1 MNLFISNFNMKKLIK
16 RGVLFLII
24 TGIVS
29 LIVGLLS
36 VLLFKKT
43 FDYKFKEKKNI
54 LIVGNSHTE
63 CSVNDSIVSNSVNLS
78 QSASSY
84 FYSYMK
90 IREFIKYNPQIDTV
104 IISFSDNDLFSEKE
118 KWFSSSE
125 KINNKMTRH
134 IILFNK
140 DDYLDLFKSNPLEVS
155 FQTFILYSDF
165 YNLHTQK
172 RDFIGSYN
180 KINVNKIDEAII
192 EFNRSPPKICEER
205 ADSELKYLIK
215 IYEFTQENKIKLI
228 LLNTPI
234 HPILEKHFSV
244 IRQRN
249 CSSIARDQMPNAT
262 YFDHTSVVDTSF
274 VLKNSDYADLS
285 HLNNKGSNKYS
296 EFLQSIFN
304 K

>member
-1 MNLFISNFNMKKLIK
+1 MNLFISNFKMKKLIK

-29 LIVGLLS
+29 LIVGFLS
-36 VLLFKKT
+36 VLISKQT
-43 FDYKFKEKKNI
+43 FDYKIKEKKNI

-63 CSVNDSIVSNSVNLS
+63 CSVNDSIISHSVNLS

-90 IREFIKYNPQIDTV
+90 IREFTKYNPQIDTL
-104 IISFSDNDLFSEKE
+104 ILSFSDNNLFSEKE

-125 KINNKMTRH
+125 KIKNKMTRH
-134 IILFNK
+134 IVFFNK
-140 DDYLDLFKSNPLEVS
+140 DDYLDLFKSNPLEVG

-192 EFNRSPPKICEER
+192 EFNRSPPKICQEI

-234 HPILEKHFSV
+234 HPILQKHFEV
-244 IRQRN
+244 IKPRN
-249 CSSIARDQMPNAT
+249 LQIVSAKMPNAT
-262 YFDHTSVVDTSF
+262 YFDHTSF
-274 VLKNSDYADLS
+274 VLENSMYADLS

>member
-1 MNLFISNFNMKKLIK
+1 MKKFIK

-29 LIVGLLS
+29 LVVGFLS
-36 VLLFKKT
+36 VFISKKT
-43 FDYKFKEKKNI
+43 FDYKIKEKKNI

-63 CSVNDSIVSNSVNLS
+63 CSINDSILSNSINLS

-90 IREFIKYNPQIDTV
+90 IREFTKYNPQIDTV

-140 DDYLDLFKSNPLEVS
+140 DDYLDLFKSNPIEVIV
-155 FQTFILYSDF
+155 QTFILYSDF
-165 YNLHTQK
+165 YNLHTKK

-180 KINVNKIDEAII
+180 KINVNKIDEDII
-192 EFNRSPPKICEER
+192 EFNRSPPII
-205 ADSELKYLIK
+205 DSIIAITELQYLLK
-215 IYEFTQENKIKLI
+215 IYNFTQENEIKLI

-234 HPILEKHFSV
+234 HPIIEKHFSV
-244 IRQRN
+244 IRERN

-262 YFDHTSVVDTSF
+262 YFDHTSF

>member
-1 MNLFISNFNMKKLIK
+1 MNLFISNFDMKKLIK
-16 RGVLFLII
+16 RGILFLII
-24 TGIVS
+24 IGIVS
-29 LIVGLLS
+29 LIIGFLS
-36 VLLFKKT
+36 TLISKKT

-63 CSVNDSIVSNSVNLS
+63 CSINDSIISNSVNLS

-84 FYSYMK
+84 FYSYIK

-140 DDYLDLFKSNPLEVS
+140 DDYLDILKSNPIEVI

-165 YNLHTQK
+165 YNLHTLK

-180 KINVNKIDEAII
+180 KINANKIDEAII
-192 EFNRSPPKICEER
+192 EFNRNPPII
-205 ADSELKYLIK
+205 DSTIAITELKYLLK

-244 IRQRN
+244 IKPRN
-249 CSSIARDQMPNAT
+249 FQIASEQMPNAT
-262 YFDHTSVVDTSF
+262 YFNHTSF
-274 VLKNSDYADLS
+274 VLENSMYADLS
-285 HLNNKGSNKYS
+285 HLNSIGSNKYS
-296 EFLQSIFN
+296 EFLQSIFS

>member
-1 MNLFISNFNMKKLIK
+1 MKKFIK

-29 LIVGLLS
+29 LVVGFLS
-36 VLLFKKT
+36 VFISKKT
-43 FDYKFKEKKNI
+43 FDYKIKEKKNI

-63 CSVNDSIVSNSVNLS
+63 CSINDSILSNSINLS

-90 IREFIKYNPQIDTV
+90 IREFTKYNPQIDTV

-140 DDYLDLFKSNPLEVS
+140 DDYLDLFKSNPIEVIV
-155 FQTFILYSDF
+155 QTFILYSDF
-165 YNLHTQK
+165 YNLHTKK

-180 KINVNKIDEAII
+180 KINVNKIDEDII
-192 EFNRSPPKICEER
+192 EFNRSPPII
-205 ADSELKYLIK
+205 DSIIEITELQYLLK
-215 IYEFTQENKIKLI
+215 IYNFTQENEIKLI

-262 YFDHTSVVDTSF
+262 YFDHTSF

>member
-36 VLLFKKT
+36 VLISKKT
-43 FDYKFKEKKNI
+43 FDYKFKEEKNI

-63 CSVNDSIVSNSVNLS
+63 CSVNDSIISNSVNLS

-90 IREFIKYNPQIDTV
+90 IRDFTKHNPQIDTL

-134 IILFNK
+134 IVLFNK

-192 EFNRSPPKICEER
+192 EFNRRPPKICEER
-205 ADSELKYLIK
+205 ADSELEYLIK
-215 IYEFTQENKIKLI
+215 IYEFTQEHKIKLI

-244 IRQRN
+244 IKPRN
-249 CSSIARDQMPNAT
+249 LQIVSENMPNAT
-262 YFDHTSVVDTSF
+262 YFDHTSF
-274 VLKNSDYADLS
+274 VLKNSDYADLG
-285 HLNNKGSNKYS
+285 HLNNKGSTKYS
-296 EFLQSIFN
+296 EFLQLLFR

>member
-1 MNLFISNFNMKKLIK
+1 MVVRKTNLSIFNFKMNKFIK

-29 LIVGLLS
+29 LIVGFLS
-36 VLLFKKT
+36 VFVSKKT
-43 FDYKFKEKKNI
+43 FEYKIKEKKNI

-63 CSVNDSIVSNSVNLS
+63 CSVNDSIISNSVNLS

-90 IREFIKYNPQIDTV
+90 IREFTKYNPQIDTV
-104 IISFSDNDLFSEKE
+104 IISFSDNDLFSQKE
-118 KWFSSSE
+118 KWFSSSQ

-165 YNLHTQK
+165 YNLHMQK

-180 KINVNKIDEAII
+180 KINLNKIDEAII
-192 EFNRSPPKICEER
+192 EFNLSPPIVDEGI
-205 ADSELKYLIK
+205 AITELKYLLK
-215 IYEFTQENKIKLI
+215 IYEFTEQNNIKLI

-244 IRQRN
+244 IKPRN
-249 CSSIARDQMPNAT
+249 LEIVSEKMPNAT
-262 YFDHTSVVDTSF
+262 YFDHTSF
-274 VLKNSDYADLS
+274 VLDNSMYVDLS
-285 HLNNKGSNKYS
+285 HLNTKGSNKYS
-296 EFLQSIFN
+296 KFLQSIF
-304 K
+304 KK

>member
-29 LIVGLLS
+29 LILGLLS
-36 VLLFKKT
+36 VVVSKKT
-43 FDYKFKEKKNI
+43 FDYKIKEKKNI

-63 CSVNDSIVSNSVNLS
+63 CSVNDSIISNSVNLS

-90 IREFIKYNPQIDTV
+90 IREFTKYNPQIDTV
-104 IISFSDNDLFSEKE
+104 IISFSDNDLFSQKE

-125 KINNKMTRH
+125 KISNKMTRH
-134 IILFNK
+134 IVLFNK
-140 DDYLDLFKSNPLEVS
+140 DDYLELFKSNPLEVS

-165 YNLHTQK
+165 YNLHSQK

-180 KINVNKIDEAII
+180 KIKVNKIHEDII
-192 EFNRSPPKICEER
+192 EFNLSPPII
-205 ADSELKYLIK
+205 DSTISITELKYLLK
-215 IYEFTQENKIKLI
+215 IYDFTQENEIKLI

-244 IRQRN
+244 ISQRN
-249 CSSIARDQMPNAT
+249 CASIARDQMPNAT
-262 YFDHTSVVDTSF
+262 YFDHTSF
-274 VLKNSDYADLS
+274 VLKNSMYADLS
-285 HLNNKGSNKYS
+285 HLNSKGSNKYS
-296 EFLQSIFN
+296 EFLRSIFN

>member
-1 MNLFISNFNMKKLIK
+1 MKKFIK

-29 LIVGLLS
+29 LVVGFLS
-36 VLLFKKT
+36 VFISKQT
-43 FDYKFKEKKNI
+43 FDYKIKEKKNI

-63 CSVNDSIVSNSVNLS
+63 CSINDSILSNSINLS

-90 IREFIKYNPQIDTV
+90 IREFTKYNPQIDTV

-140 DDYLDLFKSNPLEVS
+140 DDYLDLFKSNPIEVIV
-155 FQTFILYSDF
+155 QTFILYSDF
-165 YNLHTQK
+165 YNLHTKK

-180 KINVNKIDEAII
+180 KINVNKIDEDII
-192 EFNRSPPKICEER
+192 EFNRSPPII
-205 ADSELKYLIK
+205 DSIIAITELQYLLK
-215 IYEFTQENKIKLI
+215 IYNFTQENEIKLI

-234 HPILEKHFSV
+234 YPILEKHFSV

-262 YFDHTSVVDTSF
+262 YFDHTSF

>member
-1 MNLFISNFNMKKLIK
+1 MKKFIK

-29 LIVGLLS
+29 LVVGFLS
-36 VLLFKKT
+36 VFISKKT
-43 FDYKFKEKKNI
+43 FDYKIKEKKNI

-63 CSVNDSIVSNSVNLS
+63 CSINDSILSNSINLS

-90 IREFIKYNPQIDTV
+90 IREFTKYNPQIDTV

-140 DDYLDLFKSNPLEVS
+140 DDYLDLFKSNPIEVIV
-155 FQTFILYSDF
+155 QTFILYSDF
-165 YNLHTQK
+165 YNLHTKK

-180 KINVNKIDEAII
+180 KINVNKIDEDII
-192 EFNRSPPKICEER
+192 EFNRSPPII
-205 ADSELKYLIK
+205 DSIIAITELQYLLK
-215 IYEFTQENKIKLI
+215 IYNFTQENEITLI

-274 VLKNSDYADLS
+274 VLKNSEYADLS

>member
-1 MNLFISNFNMKKLIK
+1 MKKLIK
-16 RGVLFLII
+16 RGMLFLMI
-24 TGIVS
+24 TAIVS
-29 LIVGLLS
+29 IALGLLS
-36 VLLFKKT
+36 VFISKKT

-63 CSVNDSIVSNSVNLS
+63 CSVNDSIISNSVNLS

-90 IREFIKYNPQIDTV
+90 IREFTKYNSQIDTV

-118 KWFSSSE
+118 KWFSSSD

-140 DDYLDLFKSNPLEVS
+140 DDYLDLFKSNPIEVIV
-155 FQTFILYSDF
+155 QTFILYSDF

-180 KINVNKIDEAII
+180 KINVNEIDEDII
-192 EFNRSPPKICEER
+192 EFNLSSPVVDER
-205 ADSELKYLIK
+205 IAITELQYLLK

-234 HPILEKHFSV
+234 HPILEKHFLV
-244 IRQRN
+244 IKPRN
-249 CSSIARDQMPNAT
+249 LQIVSENMPNAT
-262 YFDHTSVVDTSF
+262 YFDHTSF

-296 EFLQSIFN
+296 EFLQLLFR

>member
-1 MNLFISNFNMKKLIK
+1 MKKFIK

-29 LIVGLLS
+29 LVVGFLS
-36 VLLFKKT
+36 VFISKKT
-43 FDYKFKEKKNI
+43 FDYKIKEKKNI

-63 CSVNDSIVSNSVNLS
+63 CSINDSILSNSINLS

-90 IREFIKYNPQIDTV
+90 IREFTKYNPQIDTV

-140 DDYLDLFKSNPLEVS
+140 DDYLDLFKSNPIEVIV
-155 FQTFILYSDF
+155 QTFILYSDF
-165 YNLHTQK
+165 YNLHTKK

-180 KINVNKIDEAII
+180 KINVNKIDEDII
-192 EFNRSPPKICEER
+192 EFNRSPPII
-205 ADSELKYLIK
+205 DSIIAITELQYLLK
-215 IYEFTQENKIKLI
+215 IYNFTQENEIKLI

-296 EFLQSIFN
+296 DFLQSIFN

>member
-1 MNLFISNFNMKKLIK
+1 MKKFIK

-29 LIVGLLS
+29 LVVGFLS
-36 VLLFKKT
+36 VFISKQT
-43 FDYKFKEKKNI
+43 FDYKIKEKKNI

-63 CSVNDSIVSNSVNLS
+63 CSINDSILSNSINLS

-90 IREFIKYNPQIDTV
+90 IREFTKYNPQIDTV

-140 DDYLDLFKSNPLEVS
+140 DDYLDLFKSNPIEVIV
-155 FQTFILYSDF
+155 QTFILYSDF
-165 YNLHTQK
+165 YNLHTKK

-180 KINVNKIDEAII
+180 KINVNKIDEDII
-192 EFNRSPPKICEER
+192 EFNRSPPII
-205 ADSELKYLIK
+205 DSIIAITELQYLLK
-215 IYEFTQENKIKLI
+215 IYNFTQENEIKLI

-234 HPILEKHFSV
+234 YPILEKHFSV

-262 YFDHTSVVDTSF
+262 YSDHTSF

>member
-1 MNLFISNFNMKKLIK
+1 M
-16 RGVLFLII
+16 I
-24 TGIVS
+24 TAIVS
-29 LIVGLLS
+29 IALGLLS
-36 VLLFKKT
+36 VFISKKT

-63 CSVNDSIVSNSVNLS
+63 CSVNDSIISNSVNLS

-90 IREFIKYNPQIDTV
+90 IREFTKYNSQIDTV

-118 KWFSSSE
+118 KWFSSSD

-140 DDYLDLFKSNPLEVS
+140 DDYLDLFKSNPIEVIV
-155 FQTFILYSDF
+155 QTFILYSDF

-180 KINVNKIDEAII
+180 KINVNEIDEDII
-192 EFNRSPPKICEER
+192 EFNLSSPVVDER
-205 ADSELKYLIK
+205 IAITELQYLLK

-234 HPILEKHFSV
+234 HPILEKHFLV
-244 IRQRN
+244 IKPRN
-249 CSSIARDQMPNAT
+249 LQIVSENMPNAT
-262 YFDHTSVVDTSF
+262 YFDHTSF

-296 EFLQSIFN
+296 EFLQLLFR

>member
-1 MNLFISNFNMKKLIK
+1 MKKFIK

-29 LIVGLLS
+29 LVVGFLS
-36 VLLFKKT
+36 VFISKKT
-43 FDYKFKEKKNI
+43 FDYKIKEKKNI

-63 CSVNDSIVSNSVNLS
+63 CSINDSILSNSINLS

-90 IREFIKYNPQIDTV
+90 IREFTKYNPQIDTV

-140 DDYLDLFKSNPLEVS
+140 DDYLDLFKSNPIEVIV
-155 FQTFILYSDF
+155 QTFILYSDF
-165 YNLHTQK
+165 YNLHTKK

-180 KINVNKIDEAII
+180 KINVNKIDEDII
-192 EFNRSPPKICEER
+192 EFNRSPPII
-205 ADSELKYLIK
+205 DSIIAITELQYLLK
-215 IYEFTQENKIKLI
+215 IYNFTQENEIKLI

-234 HPILEKHFSV
+234 YPILEKHFSV

-262 YFDHTSVVDTSF
+262 YFDHTSF

>member
-43 FDYKFKEKKNI
+43 FEYKFKEEKNM

-63 CSVNDSIVSNSVNLS
+63 CSINDSILSNSVNLS

-90 IREFIKYNPQIDTV
+90 IREFTKYNPQIDTV

-180 KINVNKIDEAII
+180 KINVNKIDESII

-244 IRQRN
+244 VKPRN
-249 CSSIARDQMPNAT
+249 FQIASEQMPNAT
-262 YFDHTSVVDTSF
+262 YFDHTSF
-274 VLKNSDYADLS
+274 VLKNSDYADLG
-285 HLNNKGSNKYS
+285 HLNNKGSTKYS
-296 EFLQSIFN
+296 EFLQLLFR

>member
-1 MNLFISNFNMKKLIK
+1 M
-16 RGVLFLII
+16 I
-24 TGIVS
+24 TAIVS
-29 LIVGLLS
+29 IALGLLS
-36 VLLFKKT
+36 VFISKKT

-63 CSVNDSIVSNSVNLS
+63 CSVNDSIISNSVNLS

-90 IREFIKYNPQIDTV
+90 IREFTKYNSQIDTV

-118 KWFSSSE
+118 KWFSSSD

-140 DDYLDLFKSNPLEVS
+140 DDYLDLFKSNPIEVIV
-155 FQTFILYSDF
+155 QTFILYSDF

-180 KINVNKIDEAII
+180 KINVNEIDEDII
-192 EFNRSPPKICEER
+192 EFNLSSPVVDER
-205 ADSELKYLIK
+205 IAITELQYLLK

-234 HPILEKHFSV
+234 HPILEKHFLV
-244 IRQRN
+244 IKPRN
-249 CSSIARDQMPNAT
+249 LQIVSENMPNAT
-262 YFDHTSVVDTSF
+262 YFDHTSF

-296 EFLQSIFN
+296 EFLQLLFH

>member
-118 KWFSSSE
+118 KWFSSSD

-140 DDYLDLFKSNPLEVS
+140 DDYLDLFKSNPIEVVV
-155 FQTFILYSDF
+155 QTFILYSDF

-192 EFNRSPPKICEER
+192 EFNLVAGTKVPR
-205 ADSELKYLIK
+205 
-215 IYEFTQENKIKLI
+215 KL
-228 LLNTPI
+228 TVFP
-234 HPILEKHFSV
+234 
-244 IRQRN
+244 
-249 CSSIARDQMPNAT
+249 
-262 YFDHTSVVDTSF
+262 
-274 VLKNSDYADLS
+274 LS
-285 HLNNKGSNKYS
+285 T
-296 EFLQSIFN
+296 
-304 K
+304 

>member
-1 MNLFISNFNMKKLIK
+1 MNLFISNFKMKKLIK
-16 RGVLFLII
+16 RGILFLII

-29 LIVGLLS
+29 LIVGFLS
-36 VLLFKKT
+36 VLISKKT

-63 CSVNDSIVSNSVNLS
+63 CSINDSIISNSVNLS
-78 QSASSY
+78 QSATSY
-84 FYSYMK
+84 FYSYIK
-90 IREFIKYNPQIDTV
+90 IREFTKSNPQIDTV
-104 IISFSDNDLFSEKE
+104 IISFSDNDLSLDRIWASQIPK
-118 KWFSSSE
+118 
-125 KINNKMTRH
+125 KMTRH

-140 DDYLDLFKSNPLEVS
+140 DDYLDLFKSNPVEVS

-192 EFNRSPPKICEER
+192 EFNLSPPIIDTNI
-205 ADSELKYLIK
+205 AIIELKYLLK
-215 IYEFTQENKIKLI
+215 IYNFTQENKIKLI

-249 CSSIARDQMPNAT
+249 FQIASEQMPNAT
-262 YFDHTSVVDTSF
+262 YFNHTSF
-274 VLKNSDYADLS
+274 VLENSMYADLS
-285 HLNNKGSNKYS
+285 HLNNIGSNKYS
-296 EFLQSIFN
+296 EFLQSIFI

>member
-1 MNLFISNFNMKKLIK
+1 MNLFISNFKMKKLIK
-16 RGVLFLII
+16 RGILFLII

-29 LIVGLLS
+29 LIVGFLS
-36 VLLFKKT
+36 VLISKEI

-63 CSVNDSIVSNSVNLS
+63 CSVNDSIISNSVNLS

-125 KINNKMTRH
+125 KINYNMTRH
-134 IILFNK
+134 IVLFNK
-140 DDYLDLFKSNPLEVS
+140 DDYLDLFKSNPVEVS
-155 FQTFILYSDF
+155 LQTFILYSDF
-165 YNLHTQK
+165 YNLHIQK

-180 KINVNKIDEAII
+180 KINANKIDEAII
-192 EFNRSPPKICEER
+192 EFNLNPPII
-205 ADSELKYLIK
+205 DSTIAITELKYLLK
-215 IYEFTQENKIKLI
+215 IYEFTQENNIKLI

-244 IRQRN
+244 IKPRN
-249 CSSIARDQMPNAT
+249 FQIASKQMPNAT
-262 YFDHTSVVDTSF
+262 YLNHTSF
-274 VLKNSDYADLS
+274 VLENSMYADLS

-296 EFLQSIFN
+296 EFLQSLFI

>member
-1 MNLFISNFNMKKLIK
+1 M
-16 RGVLFLII
+16 I
-24 TGIVS
+24 TSIVS
-29 LIVGLLS
+29 IALGLLS
-36 VLLFKKT
+36 VFISKKT

-63 CSVNDSIVSNSVNLS
+63 CSVNDSIISNSVNLS

-90 IREFIKYNPQIDTV
+90 IREFTKYNSQIDTV

-118 KWFSSSE
+118 KWFSSSD

-140 DDYLDLFKSNPLEVS
+140 DDYLDLFKSNPIEVIV
-155 FQTFILYSDF
+155 QTFILYSDF

-180 KINVNKIDEAII
+180 KINVNKIDEDII
-192 EFNRSPPKICEER
+192 EFNLSSPVVDER
-205 ADSELKYLIK
+205 IAITELQYLLK

-244 IRQRN
+244 IKPRN
-249 CSSIARDQMPNAT
+249 LQIVSENMPNAT
-262 YFDHTSVVDTSF
+262 YFDHTSF

-296 EFLQSIFN
+296 EFLQLLFR

>member
-1 MNLFISNFNMKKLIK
+1 MEVRKTNLSIFNFKMKKFIK

-29 LIVGLLS
+29 LIVGFLS
-36 VLLFKKT
+36 VFVSKKT
-43 FDYKFKEKKNI
+43 FEYKIKEKKNI

-63 CSVNDSIVSNSVNLS
+63 CSVNDSIISNSVNLS

-90 IREFIKYNPQIDTV
+90 IREFTKYNPQIDTV
-104 IISFSDNDLFSEKE
+104 IISFSDNDLFSQKE
-118 KWFSSSE
+118 KWFSSSQ

-165 YNLHTQK
+165 YNLHMQK

-192 EFNRSPPKICEER
+192 EFNLSPPIVDEEI
-205 ADSELKYLIK
+205 AITELKYLQK
-215 IYEFTQENKIKLI
+215 IYEFTQESNLSLI
-228 LLNTPI
+228 HI
-234 HPILEKHFSV
+234 
-244 IRQRN
+244 
-249 CSSIARDQMPNAT
+249 
-262 YFDHTSVVDTSF
+262 
-274 VLKNSDYADLS
+274 
-285 HLNNKGSNKYS
+285 
-296 EFLQSIFN
+296 
-304 K
+304 

>member
-1 MNLFISNFNMKKLIK
+1 MNLFISNFDMKKLIK
-16 RGVLFLII
+16 RGILFLII
-24 TGIVS
+24 IGIVS
-29 LIVGLLS
+29 LIIGFLS
-36 VLLFKKT
+36 TLISKKT

-63 CSVNDSIVSNSVNLS
+63 CSINDSIISNSVNLS

-84 FYSYMK
+84 FYSYIK

-140 DDYLDLFKSNPLEVS
+140 DDYLDILKSNPIEVI

-165 YNLHTQK
+165 YNLHTLK

-180 KINVNKIDEAII
+180 KINANKIDEEII
-192 EFNRSPPKICEER
+192 EFNRNPPII
-205 ADSELKYLIK
+205 DSTIAITELKYLLK

-244 IRQRN
+244 IKPRN
-249 CSSIARDQMPNAT
+249 FQIASEQMPNAT
-262 YFDHTSVVDTSF
+262 YFNHTSF
-274 VLKNSDYADLS
+274 VLENSMYADLS
-285 HLNNKGSNKYS
+285 HLNSIGSNKYS
-296 EFLQSIFN
+296 EFLQSIFS

>member
-1 MNLFISNFNMKKLIK
+1 M
-16 RGVLFLII
+16 I
-24 TGIVS
+24 TAIVS
-29 LIVGLLS
+29 IALGLLS
-36 VLLFKKT
+36 VFISKKT

-63 CSVNDSIVSNSVNLS
+63 CSVNDSIISNSVNLS

-90 IREFIKYNPQIDTV
+90 IREFTKYNSQIDTV

-118 KWFSSSE
+118 KWFSSSD

-140 DDYLDLFKSNPLEVS
+140 DDYLDLFKSNPIEVIV
-155 FQTFILYSDF
+155 QTFILYSDF
-165 YNLHTQK
+165 YNLHTKK

-180 KINVNKIDEAII
+180 KINVNKIDEDII
-192 EFNRSPPKICEER
+192 EFNLSSPVVDER
-205 ADSELKYLIK
+205 IAITELQYLLK

-234 HPILEKHFSV
+234 HPILEKHFLV
-244 IRQRN
+244 IKPRN
-249 CSSIARDQMPNAT
+249 LQIVSENMPNAT
-262 YFDHTSVVDTSF
+262 YFDHTSF

-296 EFLQSIFN
+296 EFLQLLFR

>member
-1 MNLFISNFNMKKLIK
+1 MEVRKTNLSIFNFKMKKFIK

-29 LIVGLLS
+29 LIVGFLS
-36 VLLFKKT
+36 VFVSKKT
-43 FDYKFKEKKNI
+43 FEYKIKEKKNI

-63 CSVNDSIVSNSVNLS
+63 CSVNDSIISNSVNLS

-90 IREFIKYNPQIDTV
+90 IREFTKYNPQIDTV
-104 IISFSDNDLFSEKE
+104 IISFSDNDLFSQKE
-118 KWFSSSE
+118 KWFSPSQ

-165 YNLHTQK
+165 YNLHMQK

-192 EFNRSPPKICEER
+192 EFNLSPPIVDEEI
-205 ADSELKYLIK
+205 AITELKYLQK
-215 IYEFTQENKIKLI
+215 IYEFTQESNIKLI

-244 IRQRN
+244 IKARN
-249 CSSIARDQMPNAT
+249 LEIVSEKMPNAT
-262 YFDHTSVVDTSF
+262 YFDHTSF
-274 VLKNSDYADLS
+274 VLENSMYADLS

>member
-1 MNLFISNFNMKKLIK
+1 MEVRKTNLSIFNFKMKKFIK

-29 LIVGLLS
+29 LIVGFLS
-36 VLLFKKT
+36 VFVSKKT
-43 FDYKFKEKKNI
+43 FEYKIKEKKNI

-63 CSVNDSIVSNSVNLS
+63 CSVNDSIISNSVNLS

-90 IREFIKYNPQIDTV
+90 IREFTKYNPQIDTV
-104 IISFSDNDLFSEKE
+104 IISFSDNDLFSQKE
-118 KWFSSSE
+118 KWFSSSQ

-165 YNLHTQK
+165 YNLHMQK

-192 EFNRSPPKICEER
+192 EFNLSPPIVDEEI
-205 ADSELKYLIK
+205 AITELKYLQK
-215 IYEFTQENKIKLI
+215 IYEFTQESNIKLI

-244 IRQRN
+244 IKARN
-249 CSSIARDQMPNAT
+249 LEIVSEKMPNAT
-262 YFDHTSVVDTSF
+262 YFDHTSF
-274 VLKNSDYADLS
+274 VLENSMYADLS

>member
-1 MNLFISNFNMKKLIK
+1 MQVRKTNLSIFNFKMKKFIK

-36 VLLFKKT
+36 VFVSKKT
-43 FDYKFKEKKNI
+43 FDYKIKEKKNI

-63 CSVNDSIVSNSVNLS
+63 CSVNDSIISNSVNLS
-78 QSASSY
+78 QSATSY
-84 FYSYMK
+84 YYSYMK
-90 IREFIKYNPQIDTV
+90 IRVFTKYNPQIDTV

-118 KWFSSSE
+118 KWFSSSQ
-125 KINNKMTRH
+125 KINNKMKRH

-140 DDYLDLFKSNPLEVS
+140 DDYLDLFKSNPFEVS
-155 FQTFILYSDF
+155 FQTFILYSEF

-192 EFNRSPPKICEER
+192 EFNLRPPIVDEEI
-205 ADSELKYLIK
+205 AITELKYLLK
-215 IYEFTQENKIKLI
+215 IYEFTQKNNIQLI

-234 HPILEKHFSV
+234 HPILEKHFAV
-244 IRQRN
+244 IKPRN
-249 CSSIARDQMPNAT
+249 LQIVSEKMPNAT
-262 YFDHTSVVDTSF
+262 YFDHTSF
-274 VLKNSDYADLS
+274 VLENSMYTDLS

-296 EFLQSIFN
+296 EFLKSIFN

>member
-1 MNLFISNFNMKKLIK
+1 MKKFIK

-29 LIVGLLS
+29 LVSGFLS
-36 VLLFKKT
+36 VFISKKT

-63 CSVNDSIVSNSVNLS
+63 CSVNDSIISNSVNLS

-90 IREFIKYNPQIDTV
+90 IREFTKYNSQIDTV

-118 KWFSSSE
+118 KWFSSSD

-140 DDYLDLFKSNPLEVS
+140 DDYLDLFKSNPIEVIV
-155 FQTFILYSDF
+155 QTFILYSDF

-180 KINVNKIDEAII
+180 KINVNEIDEDII
-192 EFNRSPPKICEER
+192 EFNLSSPVVDER
-205 ADSELKYLIK
+205 IAITELQYLLK

-244 IRQRN
+244 IKPRN
-249 CSSIARDQMPNAT
+249 LQIVSENMPNAT
-262 YFDHTSVVDTSF
+262 YFDHTSF

-296 EFLQSIFN
+296 EFLQLLFR